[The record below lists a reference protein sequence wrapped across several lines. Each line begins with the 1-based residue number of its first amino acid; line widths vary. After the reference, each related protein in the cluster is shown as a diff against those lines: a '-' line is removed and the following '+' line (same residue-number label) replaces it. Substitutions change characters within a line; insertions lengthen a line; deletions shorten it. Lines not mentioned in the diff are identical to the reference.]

1 MPWIKLKEME
11 LYDKLENHLKAVSA
25 KDSEVVESIVTDKES
40 LETIKEAIHMGLD
53 SARIAEEMDISPRQV
68 DIIKDM
74 LGKL

>member
-11 LYDKLENHLKAVSA
+11 LYDKLENHLKSVPE
-25 KDSEVVESIVTDKES
+25 KDSTAVENIITDADK
-40 LETIKEAIHMGLD
+40 LQAVKEALHEGLD
-53 SARIAEEMDISPRQV
+53 SRLISEKLHVSVDQV

>member
-11 LYDKLENHLKAVSA
+11 LYDKLENHLKAVSN
-25 KDSEVVESIVTDKES
+25 KDSEAVEDIITDKEN
-40 LETIKEAIHMGLD
+40 LEYIKEAIHMGLD
-53 SARIAEEMDISPRQV
+53 NASIAEQMDMTPQQV